1 MNGTIPQLN
10 PLFDVFTGKKPLFS
24 EVPGLQSSLS
34 ELIPAQQFAN
44 FNNGVVGQHDF
55 ILKSAKAQNGG
66 IVGYASEILF
76 GQDVPDLPDS
86 FAEVVFGKPGQAKSV
101 SEGILGGSLGSELGK
116 GLQGL
121 TVPIIILGGILILS
135 NRKW

>member
-10 PLFDVFTGKKPLFS
+10 PLFDVFTGKLPLFS
-24 EVPGLQSSLS
+24 EVPGLQNSLS
-34 ELIPAQQFAN
+34 ELIPAQQFSN

-55 ILKSAKAQNGG
+55 ILKSAKASNGG
-66 IVGYASEILF
+66 VVGFASEILF
-76 GQDVPDLPDS
+76 GQDVPDFPDS
-86 FAEVVFGKPGQAKSV
+86 IAELAFGKPGQSKSV
-101 SEGILGGSLGSELGK
+101 SEGILGGSFGSELGK

-121 TVPIIILGGILILS
+121 AVPIIVLGGILILS